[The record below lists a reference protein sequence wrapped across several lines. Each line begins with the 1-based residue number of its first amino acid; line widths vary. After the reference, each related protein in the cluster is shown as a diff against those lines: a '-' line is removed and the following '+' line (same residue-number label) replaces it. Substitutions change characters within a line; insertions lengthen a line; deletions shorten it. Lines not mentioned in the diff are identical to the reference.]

1 MTFDLNFFGM
11 LIGAIMA
18 SSVPL
23 ILAAS
28 GELITERSGVLNL
41 GVEGMMIVGAISGF
55 ALMVLTDN
63 LFLAVIGSMLSGLI
77 ISSIFGFLTQTLFT
91 NHVASGLALTIFG
104 IGISAMIGKNF
115 VGIRGKEFP
124 LLLVNLRES
133 IPFVGPILFGHSI
146 ILYVAFA
153 LPFATNYFLKRT
165 KLGLIVRAVG
175 DSPVSASNQG
185 INVTLVRYSCILYG
199 GAMCGL
205 AGAYLS
211 LIYTP
216 QWIENMTA
224 GRGWIALALVVFATW
239 SPLKVLVGAIIF
251 GGVTIM
257 QLHLQAIGLRIPVQL
272 LSALPY
278 IMTIIVLVVI
288 SRDSRK
294 IKLNT
299 PTSLGQ
305 IFYKEK

>member
-55 ALMVLTDN
+55 ALMFLTDN

-115 VGIRGKEFP
+115 VGIPGKDFP
-124 LLLVNLRES
+124 LLLINLRES
-133 IPFVGPILFGHSI
+133 IPFLGPILFGHSI

-153 LPFATNYFLKRT
+153 LPFATNYFLKKT

-239 SPLKVLVGAIIF
+239 SPLKVLAGAIIF

>member
-1 MTFDLNFFGM
+1 MSLDISFIGI
-11 LIGAIMA
+11 LIGSIMA

-41 GVEGMMIVGAISGF
+41 GVEGMMIIGAISGF
-55 ALMVLTDN
+55 ALMVITDN
-63 LFLAVIGSMLSGLI
+63 LFIAIVGSMLSGVI
-77 ISSIFGFLTQTLFT
+77 ISLIFGFLTQSLLT
-91 NHVASGLALTIFG
+91 NHVATGLALTIFG
-104 IGISAMIGKNF
+104 IGLSAMLGKNF
-115 VGIRGKEFP
+115 VGIPGKEFP
-124 LLLVNLRES
+124 ILFSSLRES
-133 IPFVGPILFGHSI
+133 IPFFGPILFGHSI
-146 ILYVAFA
+146 VLYFAFA
-153 LPFATNYFLKRT
+153 LPFLTNYFLKKT

-185 INVTLVRYSCILYG
+185 INVIVVRYCCILYG

-205 AGAYLS
+205 SGAYLS

-239 SPLKVLVGAIIF
+239 SPIKVLIGALIF
-251 GGVTIM
+251 GGITIL
-257 QLHLQAIGLRIPVQL
+257 QLHMQAIGFRIPVQF

-278 IMTIIVLVVI
+278 LMTIIVLVVI

-299 PTSLGQ
+299 PTSLGR

>member
-1 MTFDLNFFGM
+1 MSFDISF
-11 LIGAIMA
+11 IGVVIASIMA

-41 GVEGMMIVGAISGF
+41 GVEGMMIIGAISGF
-55 ALMVLTDN
+55 SLMIITGN
-63 LFLAVIGSMLSGLI
+63 LFIAIIGSMFAGII
-77 ISSIFGFLTQTLFT
+77 ISLIFGFFTQSLLT
-91 NHVASGLALTIFG
+91 NHVATGLALTIFG
-104 IGISAMIGKNF
+104 IGMSAMLGKNF
-115 VGIRGKEFP
+115 VGIPGKEFP
-124 LLLVNLRES
+124 VLFDSLS
-133 IPFVGPILFGHSI
+133 KTIPFFGPILFGHSI
-146 ILYVAFA
+146 VFYFAFI
-153 LPFATNYFLKRT
+153 LPFLTSYFLKKT
-165 KLGLIVRAVG
+165 KLGLMVRAVG
-175 DSPVSASNQG
+175 DSPDSASNQG
-185 INVTLVRYSCILYG
+185 INVILVRYLCILYG

-211 LIYTP
+211 MIYTP

-224 GRGWIALALVVFATW
+224 GRGWIALALVVFSTW
-239 SPLKVLVGAIIF
+239 NPIKVLIGAMIF
-251 GGVTIM
+251 GGITII
-257 QLHLQAIGLRIPVQL
+257 QLHLQALGLRIPVQF

-294 IKLNT
+294 IKLST
-299 PTSLGQ
+299 PSSLGK

>member
-1 MTFDLNFFGM
+1 MSVDLNFIGI

-41 GVEGMMIVGAISGF
+41 GVEGMMIIGAISGF
-55 ALMVLTDN
+55 ALMVVTDN
-63 LFLAVIGSMLSGLI
+63 LFFAVIGSMLSGLI
-77 ISSIFGFLTQTLFT
+77 ISLIFGLLTQSLLT
-91 NHVASGLALTIFG
+91 NHVATGLALTIFG
-104 IGISAMIGKNF
+104 IGMSAMIGKNF
-115 VGIRGKEFP
+115 VGIPGKEFP
-124 LLLVNLRES
+124 LLFLSLKES
-133 IPFVGPILFGHSI
+133 IPFLGPIFFGHSI
-146 ILYVAFA
+146 ILYFAFG
-153 LPFATNYFLKRT
+153 LPFLTNYFLKKT
-165 KLGLIVRAVG
+165 KTGLIIRAVG
-175 DSPVSASNQG
+175 DSPTSASNQG

-216 QWIENMTA
+216 QWIENMTG

-239 SPLKVLVGAIIF
+239 SPIKVLIGALIF
-251 GGVTIM
+251 GGITIL
-257 QLHLQAIGLRIPVQL
+257 QLHMQAVGLRIPVQL

>member
-115 VGIRGKEFP
+115 VGIPGKDFP

-133 IPFVGPILFGHSI
+133 IPFIGPILFGHSI

-153 LPFATNYFLKRT
+153 LPFATNYFLKKT

-239 SPLKVLVGAIIF
+239 SPLKVLAGAIIF

>member
-115 VGIRGKEFP
+115 VGIPGKDFP
-124 LLLVNLRES
+124 LLLVNLRDS

>member
-55 ALMVLTDN
+55 ALMVITDN

-115 VGIRGKEFP
+115 VGIPGKDFP

-153 LPFATNYFLKRT
+153 LPFATNYFLKKT

-239 SPLKVLVGAIIF
+239 SPLKVLAGAIIF

>member
-55 ALMVLTDN
+55 GLMVLTDN

-77 ISSIFGFLTQTLFT
+77 ISLIFGFLTQTLFT

-115 VGIRGKEFP
+115 VGIPGKDFP
-124 LLLVNLRES
+124 LLLVNLKES

-146 ILYVAFA
+146 ILYIAFA
-153 LPFATNYFLKRT
+153 LPFATNFFLKKT

-239 SPLKVLVGAIIF
+239 SPLKVLAGAIIF

-257 QLHLQAIGLRIPVQL
+257 QFHLQAIGLRIPVQL

>member
-55 ALMVLTDN
+55 GLMVLTDN

-115 VGIRGKEFP
+115 VGIPGKDFP

-133 IPFVGPILFGHSI
+133 IPFLGPILFGHSI

-153 LPFATNYFLKRT
+153 LPFATNYFLKKT

-239 SPLKVLVGAIIF
+239 SPLKVLAGAIIF